1 MDSDFQHLLPEL
13 RDLFDAAAKGYDVVV
28 GSRFSRHSVLLNYP
42 WQKIVANR
50 GFHALAQVVLRRRFR
65 DLTNNLKLVR
75 REVVEKLQLRQP
87 GFAVNAE
94 TGLQPLV
101 MGYTVKE
108 IPISWINR
116 TPDMGASSF
125 RLVRVGSGYWC
136 VLWQLWLRCA
146 LRRGTY
152 RALPV
157 GAGARDTYRYYDAAS
172 SPGRRSGS

>member
-1 MDSDFQHLLPEL
+1 VFTHCTSTLDASDRAYEL
-13 RDLFDAAAKGYDVVV
+13 FVLIACSPHR
-28 GSRFSRHSVLLNYP
+28 VLLMYP
-42 WQKIVANR
+42 FQNIVANR
-50 GFHALAQVVLRRRFR
+50 AFHFLAQLMLRRRFR
-65 DLTNNLKLVR
+65 DLTNNLKLIR
-75 REVVEKLQLRQP
+75 REVVDRLQLRQP

-125 RLVRVGSGYWC
+125 RLVRVGRGYWC

-157 GAGARDTYRYYDAAS
+157 G
-172 SPGRRSGS
+172 